1 MAITAGASRVASGLL
16 CLHAIAIIPAGPME
30 LVRSSVSIVSGL
42 PCEKVRSAPAI
53 VVSGPAQRL
62 LTLWPARSRSRL
74 ATLSIESFDS
84 LVAYAA
90 VSIATGWSE
99 PVPGVGIEPRRA
111 HFVIQ
116 DRVTFPRAPLQSRK
130 VGFPDSGFDLGFSRE
145 VFPKQ
150 AKLKCSLTC
159 TSTYSG
165 LPRSSSLESWLL
177 RLESLTI
184 PRTAKCPELLC
195 PSQALLMM
203 GWCPAPPRRALL
215 LLPRSYEA
223 PNQFPPLE
231 FMYPHLSPE
240 VRAGCC
246 EPLLETGSSRR
257 YLCQCFSGCLS
268 HGSRRVAGCVCLFL
282 PLHRRPSPT
291 PAAGSAFPESP
302 RKETSCGGCF
312 EIVAISYVQASWFAR
327 HPGLPYRYARRR
339 RAAVTFPP
347 EQITHR
353 YRCVHRVC

>member
-1 MAITAGASRVASGLL
+1 MPSLPPRRRDSALQFVCPEPCSLRLRPRSSTSRVVISRLPHVRFRYSLVTHNHPFNGLVGRL
-16 CLHAIAIIPAGPME
+16 QSLGFPPPCYPSYGAPTLTP
-30 LVRSSVSIVSGL
+30 VGL
-42 PCEKVRSAPAI
+42 PPTECASL
-53 VVSGPAQRL
+53 SWMHGPAQRSL
-62 LTLWPARSRSRL
+62 SLWPARSRSRL
-74 ATLSIESFDS
+74 ATLPIESSAHFVTS
-84 LVAYAA
+84 A
-90 VSIATGWSE
+90 VVSVATGWSE
-99 PVPGVGIEPRRA
+99 SVPGVGIEPRRA

-215 LLPRSYEA
+215 LLPRSYELMR
-223 PNQFPPLE
+223 QT
-231 FMYPHLSPE
+231 SS
-240 VRAGCC
+240 
-246 EPLLETGSSRR
+246 LLWNSCIHT
-257 YLCQCFSGCLS
+257 YLPRSVQ
-268 HGSRRVAGCVCLFL
+268 VAVNPCWKLVL
-282 PLHRRPSPT
+282 PDVI
-291 PAAGSAFPESP
+291 SASV
-302 RKETSCGGCF
+302 SQD
-312 EIVAISYVQASWFAR
+312 A
-327 HPGLPYRYARRR
+327 
-339 RAAVTFPP
+339 
-347 EQITHR
+347 
-353 YRCVHRVC
+353 

>member
-1 MAITAGASRVASGLL
+1 MALWRLPRPDF
-16 CLHAIAIIPAGPME
+16 HR
-30 LVRSSVSIVSGL
+30 LVDTDFQDT
-42 PCEKVRSAPAI
+42 P
-53 VVSGPAQRL
+53 
-62 LTLWPARSRSRL
+62 LTLWPVRSPSRL
-74 ATLSIESFDS
+74 ATLYTESSDS
-84 LVAYAA
+84 FVASAA
-90 VSIATGWSE
+90 ASIATGWSE

-195 PSQALLMM
+195 PSRALLRM

-215 LLPRSYEA
+215 LLPRSYELMR
-223 PNQFPPLE
+223 QT
-231 FMYPHLSPE
+231 SS
-240 VRAGCC
+240 
-246 EPLLETGSSRR
+246 LLWNSCIHT
-257 YLCQCFSGCLS
+257 YLPRSVQ
-268 HGSRRVAGCVCLFL
+268 VAANPCWKLVL
-282 PLHRRPSPT
+282 PDVI
-291 PAAGSAFPESP
+291 SASV
-302 RKETSCGGCF
+302 SQD
-312 EIVAISYVQASWFAR
+312 A
-327 HPGLPYRYARRR
+327 
-339 RAAVTFPP
+339 
-347 EQITHR
+347 
-353 YRCVHRVC
+353 